1 MFRHYR
7 VILRQPAI
15 NTLSS
20 YISIPNAA
28 VGNTVYNQNVSLPKH
43 VTQFDKGTD
52 SVRTEPCNL
61 ACAYYEL
68 PEDDTL
74 VSKHVR
80 AV

>member
-52 SVRTEPCNL
+52 SVRTEPERQYHQHTDCI
-61 ACAYYEL
+61 Y
-68 PEDDTL
+68 DTD
-74 VSKHVR
+74 
-80 AV
+80 